1 MSSDA
6 PVSDITS
13 AIQQHGVT
21 QAPSTYK
28 GPVPLSYA
36 NGGLLSFYDKPRGYA
51 TGATVTA
58 LTPAQQQI
66 VQNISKAIADG
77 TVTQAQI
84 DKLNK
89 IEANTGKDVSPYVST
104 GTSPVTNKVTAAAIS
119 NATAAY
125 NASPAGQQATS
136 DQAAINTAMQNAG
149 MTPSD
154 AIQGQAGFQGLGAY
168 DPVTHTWQVTN
179 PAFQQVQSNLNQ
191 MQTAPSQYGQATNL
205 YNQAASG
212 LGGLT
217 NYQPQQVSAQQ
228 ISAPTASALTAS
240 AQGYGAS
247 SMQAPEAAQAKD
259 YEAALMQGPGSWT
272 DPGVAQKYMNPYEQG
287 VIDIAKREKGRDYAK
302 QLNAL
307 NAQAASAGAFGG
319 GRQAMETSQASRD
332 YQQQLQDLETQGLSQ
347 AYQQGM
353 AQYGT
358 EAALGQQARQSN
370 QAAINAQRSQYVNN
384 ALQAAM
390 QAYGGQLTA
399 AQQNM
404 IAQNAAAQF
413 NAAAQ
418 NQASLTNAQLGTNVN
433 LANSQNA
440 LAALQSNQQAALN
453 AALANQNAGL
463 QGANLGLNA
472 YNSMGNMAQ
481 GLGAL
486 GTNIGNYN
494 LNLTNQQMGLGQQYQ
509 NMYTNAANQNQTNAS
524 NVLQAPI
531 NIGGAGVQ
539 LPAGLG
545 SGSTGSTA
553 VQANTVK

>member
-1 MSSDA
+1 MGGSSVPSSTYQVQNLVSGPWAVPELKKMMLKVLKPTMGYLGDEQSMMIGVNKGDPNALRKFYGLSSDA

-272 DPGVAQKYMNPYEQG
+272 DRKST
-287 VIDIAKREKGRDYAK
+287 R
-302 QLNAL
+302 LN
-307 NAQAASAGAFGG
+307 SSH
-319 GRQAMETSQASRD
+319 T
-332 YQQQLQDLETQGLSQ
+332 
-347 AYQQGM
+347 
-353 AQYGT
+353 
-358 EAALGQQARQSN
+358 
-370 QAAINAQRSQYVNN
+370 
-384 ALQAAM
+384 
-390 QAYGGQLTA
+390 
-399 AQQNM
+399 
-404 IAQNAAAQF
+404 
-413 NAAAQ
+413 
-418 NQASLTNAQLGTNVN
+418 
-433 LANSQNA
+433 
-440 LAALQSNQQAALN
+440 
-453 AALANQNAGL
+453 
-463 QGANLGLNA
+463 
-472 YNSMGNMAQ
+472 
-481 GLGAL
+481 
-486 GTNIGNYN
+486 
-494 LNLTNQQMGLGQQYQ
+494 
-509 NMYTNAANQNQTNAS
+509 
-524 NVLQAPI
+524 
-531 NIGGAGVQ
+531 
-539 LPAGLG
+539 
-545 SGSTGSTA
+545 
-553 VQANTVK
+553 